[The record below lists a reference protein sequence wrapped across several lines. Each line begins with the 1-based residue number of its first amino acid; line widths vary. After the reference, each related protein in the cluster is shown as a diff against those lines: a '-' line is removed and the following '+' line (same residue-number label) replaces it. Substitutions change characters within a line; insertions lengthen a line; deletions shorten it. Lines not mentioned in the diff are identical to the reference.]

1 MVMMMVMMMMMMT
14 RCSCVRVFTNE
25 AASRLVNS
33 EEVNPETR
41 PQNRMTGVPKL
52 ICRAQVPLEWDL
64 HYLVTKSS
72 KKKSQLNVE

>member
-1 MVMMMVMMMMMMT
+1 M
-14 RCSCVRVFTNE
+14 FTDE

-41 PQNRMTGVPKL
+41 PPNRMTGVPKL

-64 HYLVTKSS
+64 HYLVTQSS
-72 KKKSQLNVE
+72 KKKKKKIQLDVE